1 MKTLLHPRYWLG
13 WLAFGLLRLAI
24 LLPFPA
30 QIQLGKAFGRLMQ
43 KTAGRRYRVAD
54 FNLRTCYPDWPED
67 KRRALIRE
75 HFEALG
81 IALFEIGMCWWA
93 SDERLRR
100 LVHIDGLEHLD
111 AALAKGKG
119 AILLSA
125 HFTTLEIGG
134 RLLSLYRPFHLMY
147 RPNRNAL
154 LEHISKQRRETHFEK
169 AIPRDSV
176 RELLKSLKRNMTV
189 WYAPDQGYKGANSVT
204 VPFFGVP
211 APTNPAT
218 HRLARVSGA
227 TVMPF
232 WVERLPGARGYR
244 LRVDPPIEGMG
255 EMTPEEDGATV
266 NRLIEAEVRKI
277 PEQYLWTHN
286 RFKTTEHRKD
296 EKPGRRK
303 RKRKQK
309 RKAEKKAAR
318 QGAKTPRD

>member
-1 MKTLLHPRYWLG
+1 MKALLHPRYWLG
-13 WLAFGLLRLAI
+13 WLGFGLLRLAI
-24 LLPFPA
+24 HLPFRW
-30 QIQLGKAFGRLMQ
+30 QMRIGRRLGRLMR
-43 KTAGRRYRVAD
+43 KVAGRRQRVAEY
-54 FNLRTCYPDWPED
+54 NLRTCYPDWTEEQRQD
-67 KRRALIRE
+67 LIRR

-81 IALFEIGMCWWA
+81 IALFEVGLCWWG
-93 SDERLRR
+93 SDRRLRK
-100 LVHIDGLEHLD
+100 LVTIEGLEYLD
-111 AALAKGKG
+111 TALERGKG

-147 RPNRNAL
+147 RPNKNAL
-154 LEHISKQRRETHFEK
+154 LEFISKRRREAHFEK

-176 RELLKSLKRNMTV
+176 RELLKSLRSNMTV

-218 HRLARVSGA
+218 HRLARISGA

-232 WVERLPGARGYR
+232 WVERLSDDRGYH
-244 LRVDPPIEGMG
+244 LRIDPPIEGMG

-266 NRLIEAEVRKI
+266 NRLIEAEVRRI

-286 RFKTTEHRKD
+286 RFKTTAHRD
-296 EKPGRRK
+296 PERRARRRRK
-303 RKRKQK
+303 KN
-309 RKAEKKAAR
+309 KK
-318 QGAKTPRD
+318 G

>member
-1 MKTLLHPRYWLG
+1 MSTTTMKAPLHPRYWIG

-24 LLPFPA
+24 LLPYPA
-30 QIQLGKAFGRLMQ
+30 QIRVGKWLGRLMQ
-43 KTAGRRYRVAD
+43 KIAGRRWRVANY
-54 FNLRTCYPDWPED
+54 NLQQAYPEWSEEQ
-67 KRRALIRE
+67 RHRVIRQ

-93 SDERLRR
+93 SDSRLKK
-100 LVHIDGLEHLD
+100 LVTIDGLDHLH
-111 AALAKGKG
+111 AALEKGKG

-134 RLLSLYRPFHLMY
+134 RLLSLYHPFHLMY
-147 RPNRNAL
+147 RPNRNEL
-154 LEHISKQRRETHFEK
+154 LEYISKNRREAHFEK

-176 RELLKSLKRNMTV
+176 RELIKSLKQNRVV
-189 WYAPDQGYKGANSVT
+189 WYAPDQGYQGANSVT

-218 HRLARVSGA
+218 HRLARISGA

-232 WVERLPGARGYR
+232 WVERLPGAKGYQ
-244 LRVDPPIEGMG
+244 LRIEAPIEGMG

-266 NRLIEAEVRKI
+266 NKLIEAEARKI

-286 RFKTTEHRKD
+286 RFKTTEHRKH
-296 EKPGRRK
+296 EK
-303 RKRKQK
+303 RK
-309 RKAEKKAAR
+309 KK
-318 QGAKTPRD
+318 KK